1 MAIVA
6 RCVDLS
12 RLVRTLEHIYPP
24 EWRAMSSTARQP
36 RLQVVLTWSTRL
48 SWIITS
54 AALIQAFSTLD
65 VGLTVTVSTWLLWV
79 IGAVSIFVGS
89 PLTLTLARVTIP
101 LAIPAA
107 IIGIA
112 AGAHVALGAIGLSG
126 ALIACYSV
134 FTAEV
139 GQRWVQSAAYGSE
152 RRFPLRPPIGFA
164 IPAVIL
170 WVLVASVALCAVIA
184 AERSQVALSILLGAV
199 VVALSTFGSTRWH
212 RLSCRWLVLVPAG
225 VVIHDPL
232 VLLET
237 AMWRSH
243 IVGGATLARVET
255 EAADL
260 TGPTTGP
267 AIEISLRSSETVVLA
282 AGRQT
287 PEGRAIHLTAALV
300 APSRPGAALDALQP
314 SG

>member
-1 MAIVA
+1 
-6 RCVDLS
+6 
-12 RLVRTLEHIYPP
+12 
-24 EWRAMSSTARQP
+24 MSSAARQS
-36 RLQVVLTWSTRL
+36 RLQVALTWSTRL
-48 SWIITS
+48 SWIIAS
-54 AALIQAFSTLD
+54 AALIQAFSALD
-65 VGLTVTVSTWLLWV
+65 AGITVTVSTWLLWV
-79 IGAVSIFVGS
+79 TGAVSIFVGS
-89 PLTLTLARVTIP
+89 PLTLTLARVSLP

-107 IIGIA
+107 AIGIA
-112 AGAHVALGAIGLSG
+112 AGGDVSLGVIGLSA

-139 GQRWVQSAAYGSE
+139 GQHWVQSAAYGSE
-152 RRFPLRPPIGFA
+152 QRFPLRPPIGFA

-170 WVLVASVALCAVIA
+170 WVLIASVASCAVVA
-184 AERSQVALSILLGAV
+184 AETSRVALSILLGIVAI
-199 VVALSTFGSTRWH
+199 ALSAFGSTRWH
-212 RLSCRWLVLVPAG
+212 RLSSRWLVLVPAG

-243 IVGGATLARVET
+243 VVAGATLARVET

-314 SG
+314 SH